1 MARAINTARKCMVIL
16 ERETKQTSYRRLAR
30 KYNMSKTSAH
40 RFVKEKQKIMYPQHA
55 KKNNRVGRPRKLN
68 ERDIRQL
75 ERALRDLRKRNVNF
89 TAMDVVRNAGL
100 KGDEVHRRTFTRYL
114 NRLGYKF
121 LVTRRKGLLTD
132 NDKAKREKYARHM
145 LKVVK

>member
-1 MARAINTARKCMVIL
+1 
-16 ERETKQTSYRRLAR
+16 
-30 KYNMSKTSAH
+30 
-40 RFVKEKQKIMYPQHA
+40 MYPEHA
-55 KKNNRVGRPRKLN
+55 KKNRVGRPRKLN

-75 ERALRDLRKRNVNF
+75 DRALRDLRKRNVNF
-89 TAMDVVRNAGL
+89 TAMDVVKNAGL

-132 NDKAKREKYARHM
+132 SDKMKNEQYARQM
-145 LKVVK
+145 LQVLKEYPSF